1 MGRGLKALKDNFLVW
16 LVSWLGPALIWLLG
30 KTLRISWKGLENLQ
44 EVRKGGQRVIYA
56 LWHGRLLILT
66 FAHRRQKVHVLIS
79 QHRDGELIARTVRR
93 LGFVPIRGSTTRG
106 GTQAIFQM
114 VSKIQD
120 GYDLAITPDGPKGP
134 HHKVQSGAIY
144 IAQRS
149 GLPIMPIS
157 ASAKS
162 AWRLKSWDSFLI
174 PKPFSKAV
182 IILGKPVYVS
192 QDAVENE
199 LNSKIAELEQQLLE
213 LTTQADNFFHNKDKI
228 GN

>member
-1 MGRGLKALKDNFLVW
+1 MERSLKTLRNNFLVW

-30 KTLRISWKGLENLQ
+30 KTLRISWRGRENLQ
-44 EVRKGGQRVIYA
+44 EVRKSGQRVIYA

-66 FAHRRQKVHVLIS
+66 FAHRWQKVHVLIS
-79 QHRDGELIARTVRR
+79 QHRDGEFVARTVQR

-134 HHKVQSGAIY
+134 PHKVQSGAIY

-162 AWRLKSWDSFLI
+162 AWRLKSWDNFLI
-174 PKPFSKAV
+174 PKPFSRAV
-182 IILGKPVYVS
+182 IILGKPVFVS
-192 QDAVENE
+192 QNATENE
-199 LNSKIAELEQQLLE
+199 LNSKIVELENELSN
-213 LTTQADNFFHNKDKI
+213 LTTQADNFFYDK
-228 GN
+228 N

>member
-1 MGRGLKALKDNFLVW
+1 MKSVRDNFLVW

-30 KTLRISWKGLENLQ
+30 KTLRISWRGRENLQ
-44 EVRKGGQRVIYA
+44 EVRKSGQRVIYA

-79 QHRDGELIARTVRR
+79 QHRDGELIARTVQR

-106 GTQAIFQM
+106 GAQAIFQM

-134 HHKVQSGAIY
+134 PHKVQSGAIY

-149 GLPIMPIS
+149 GLPIIPIS

-174 PKPFSKAV
+174 PRPFSKAV
-182 IILGKPVYVS
+182 IILGKPIYVKKES
-192 QDAVENE
+192 TDGE
-199 LNSKIAELEQQLLE
+199 LSGKISELEQELSE
-213 LTTQADNFFHNKDKI
+213 LTTQADNFFHNKNKI

>member
-1 MGRGLKALKDNFLVW
+1 MKTLRNNFLVW

-30 KTLRISWKGLENLQ
+30 KTLRISWRGRENLQ
-44 EVRKGGQRVIYA
+44 EVRKSGQRVIYA

-66 FAHRRQKVHVLIS
+66 FAHRWQKVHVLIS
-79 QHRDGELIARTVRR
+79 QHRDGEFVARTVQR

-134 HHKVQSGAIY
+134 PHKVQSGAIY

-162 AWRLKSWDSFLI
+162 AWRLKSWDNFLI
-174 PKPFSKAV
+174 PKPFSRAV
-182 IILGKPVYVS
+182 IILGKPVFVS
-192 QDAVENE
+192 QNATENE
-199 LNSKIAELEQQLLE
+199 LNSKIVELENELSN
-213 LTTQADNFFHNKDKI
+213 LTTQADNFFYDK
-228 GN
+228 N

>member
-1 MGRGLKALKDNFLVW
+1 MERSLKTLKDNFLVW
-16 LVSWLGPALIWLLG
+16 LVSWLGPALVWLLG
-30 KTLRISWKGLENLQ
+30 KTLRISWRGLENLQ
-44 EVRKGGQRVIYA
+44 EVRKSGQRVIYA

-66 FAHRRQKVHVLIS
+66 FAHRWQKVHVLIS
-79 QHRDGELIARTVRR
+79 QHRDGEFIARTVQK

-120 GYDLAITPDGPKGP
+120 GYDLAITTDGPKGP
-134 HHKVQSGAIY
+134 PHKVQSGAIY

-157 ASAKS
+157 SSAQK

-174 PKPFSKAV
+174 PKPFSKTV
-182 IILGKPVYVS
+182 IILGKPIYVKKES
-192 QDAVENE
+192 TDEE
-199 LNSKIAELEQQLLE
+199 LSGKIYELEKQLSE
-213 LTTQADNFFHNKDKI
+213 LTTQADTFFHNR
-228 GN
+228 N

>member
-1 MGRGLKALKDNFLVW
+1 MKTSFKNLKDGFIIC
-16 LVSWLGPALIWLLG
+16 LVSWLGPALVWFLG
-30 KTLRISWKGLENLQ
+30 KTLRISWRGLENLQ
-44 EVRKGGQRVIYA
+44 EVRKSRQRVIYA

-66 FAHRRQKVHVLIS
+66 FAHRWQKVHVLIS
-79 QHRDGELIARTVRR
+79 QHRDGEFIARTVQK

-120 GYDLAITPDGPKGP
+120 GYDLAITTDGSKGP
-134 HHKVQSGAIY
+134 PHKVQSGAIY

-157 ASAKS
+157 SSAQK

-174 PKPFSKAV
+174 PKPFSKTV
-182 IILGKPVYVS
+182 IMLGKPIYVKKES
-192 QDAVENE
+192 TDGE
-199 LNSKIAELEQQLLE
+199 LSGKISELEQELSE
-213 LTTQADNFFHNKDKI
+213 LTAQADN
-228 GN
+228 

>member
-1 MGRGLKALKDNFLVW
+1 MKSVKDNFLVW
-16 LVSWLGPALIWLLG
+16 VVSWLGPALVWLLG
-30 KTLRISWKGLENLQ
+30 KTLRVSWRGRENLQ
-44 EVRKGGQRVIYA
+44 EIRKNGQRVIYA

-66 FAHRRQKVHVLIS
+66 FAHRWQKVHVLIS
-79 QHRDGELIARTVRR
+79 QHRDGEFIARTVQR

-134 HHKVQSGAIY
+134 LHKVQSGAIY

-149 GLPIMPIS
+149 GLPIIPIS
-157 ASAKS
+157 TSAQS
-162 AWRLKSWDSFLI
+162 SWRLKSWDSFLI

-182 IILGKPVYVS
+182 IILGKPIYVKKES
-192 QDAVENE
+192 TDGE
-199 LNSKIAELEQQLLE
+199 LSGKISELEQELSE
-213 LTTQADNFFHNKDKI
+213 LTTQADNFFRNK
-228 GN
+228 N